1 MTEFSFLGE
10 LSPSF
15 PLFCA
20 SLNTGYLRNFVDSG
34 ILNVICGQ
42 KKGKGNK
49 FMSTTLSHCRHT
61 DD

>member
-20 SLNTGYLRNFVDSG
+20 ALNTGYLRNFVDSG

-42 KKGKGNK
+42 KKEKEISYVHN
-49 FMSTTLSHCRHT
+49 TIPLQTY
-61 DD
+61 